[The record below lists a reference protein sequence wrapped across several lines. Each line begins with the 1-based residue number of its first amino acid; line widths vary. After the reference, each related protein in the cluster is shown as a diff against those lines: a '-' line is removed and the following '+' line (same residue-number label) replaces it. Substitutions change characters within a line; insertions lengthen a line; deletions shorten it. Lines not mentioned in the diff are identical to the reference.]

1 MKIKK
6 CIICFLLSLM
16 FVSCSDNTSDIIS
29 DKNDNKLESS
39 MNKIESIKVDKFSE
53 LLDTGD
59 YVLIDIRSP
68 QELIESWFIMWTKNI
83 DYYSHNFSD
92 TLNKLDKDENY
103 LIYCR
108 SWARSAS
115 ALNIMK
121 ELWFKNVKDLK
132 WWIWSWLN
140 SWKQLIK

>member
-1 MKIKK
+1 
-6 CIICFLLSLM
+6 M

-68 QELIESWFIMWTKNI
+68 QELIES
-83 DYYSHNFSD
+83 
-92 TLNKLDKDENY
+92 
-103 LIYCR
+103 
-108 SWARSAS
+108 
-115 ALNIMK
+115 
-121 ELWFKNVKDLK
+121 
-132 WWIWSWLN
+132 
-140 SWKQLIK
+140 